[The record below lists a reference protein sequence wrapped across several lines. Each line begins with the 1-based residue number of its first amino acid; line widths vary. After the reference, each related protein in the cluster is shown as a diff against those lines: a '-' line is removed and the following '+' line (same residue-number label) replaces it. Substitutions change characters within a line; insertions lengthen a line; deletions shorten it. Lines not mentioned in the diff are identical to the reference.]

1 MRIKHTCYCLVALAA
16 CFVPCAAADELP
28 AVIQD
33 QISRVEQNLVPSVR
47 IKGHQPSKLNE
58 RMEKL
63 HVPGVSVAVI
73 DNYQIAWVKAYGLA
87 DAETGTS
94 VTVDTLF
101 QAGSV
106 SKPVSAL
113 ASLKLVEQG
122 VLDLDRNVN
131 DQLTSW
137 KVPDNKF
144 TKEHPVDLR
153 SLLSHTGGLTV
164 HGFPGYAVGGPIPT
178 VPQILDGVKPAN
190 TQPVRVNKVPG
201 NGFRYAG
208 GGTTIAQ
215 LLLVDVTGRPF
226 PDLLHDTVLEPLGM
240 SSSTYEQPLPER
252 LWSRA
257 ATGHKTDGK
266 PVAGRWHIY
275 PEMAAAGLWTTPSD
289 VARYAI
295 EIQLAHQ
302 GKSHKVLNRETV
314 DQMLTPQGGGPVGL
328 GPFLEGEGASKRFAH
343 GGSDEGFICQFVAYT
358 DRGQGAVVMTNSDSG
373 GTMAREVVNAIAL
386 VYGWPD
392 YLAPERE
399 AANVDPKVIDRYLG
413 NYDLGLMGTVKV
425 RRDESRVV
433 ARASIGGE
441 LELFM
446 VSPTDFLTED
456 PGVTGKFVVDEQ
468 GNVKE
473 VVVNL
478 AGQTLKAKRIP

>member
-1 MRIKHTCYCLVALAA
+1 MHIFQIGFYLVAFAASFVPLAA
-16 CFVPCAAADELP
+16 AGEFP
-28 AVIQD
+28 ANGEEH
-33 QISRVEQNLVPSVR
+33 ISKVEQSLIPSVR
-47 IKGHQPSKLNE
+47 FKGREPSTLNK
-58 RMEKL
+58 RMQQL

-73 DNYQIAWVKAYGLA
+73 DNYQIAWAKAYGLA
-87 DAETGTS
+87 DTETGTL

-106 SKPVSAL
+106 SKPVATL

-131 DQLTSW
+131 DQLKSW

-144 TKEHPVDLR
+144 TKEHPVALR
-153 SLLSHTGGLTV
+153 GLLSHTGGLTV
-164 HGFPGYAVGGPIPT
+164 HGFPGYERGKPIPT

-201 NGFRYAG
+201 EGFRYSG

-215 LLLVDVTGRPF
+215 LLLVDVTGRQF
-226 PDLLHDTVLEPLGM
+226 PDLLRDTVLEPLGM
-240 SSSTYEQPLPER
+240 TSSTYEQPLPER

-257 ATGHKTDGK
+257 ATGHAADGK

-302 GKSHKVLNRETV
+302 GKSHKVLNHEMVER
-314 DQMLTPQGGGPVGL
+314 MLTPQGGGPVGL
-328 GPFLEGEGASKRFAH
+328 GLFLEGQTASKRFGH
-343 GGSDEGFICQFVAYT
+343 DGGNEGFVCQFVAYMGC
-358 DRGQGAVVMTNSDSG
+358 GQGAVVMTNSASG
-373 GTMAREVVNAIAL
+373 GTIAREIVNSIAL

-399 AANVDPKVIDRYLG
+399 AAKVDPKRIDRYLG
-413 NYDLGLMGTVKV
+413 DYDLGLIGRMKV
-425 RRDESRVV
+425 HRDQNRVV
-433 ARASIGGE
+433 AKAPLGVE

-446 VSPTDFLTED
+446 VSDTDFLSED
-456 PGVTGKFVVDEQ
+456 PGITGKFVVDDQ

-473 VVVNL
+473 VVVKFFD
-478 AGQTLKAKRIP
+478 QTLKGKRKQ

>member
-1 MRIKHTCYCLVALAA
+1 MRIIHSCYLFALGAS
-16 CFVPCAAADELP
+16 FVPYAAADEFP
-28 AVIQD
+28 AKVQEN
-33 QISRVEQNLVPSVR
+33 ISRVEHSLIPGVR
-47 IKGHQPSKLNE
+47 IKGREPSKLNE
-58 RMEKL
+58 RMEQL

-106 SKPVSAL
+106 SKPVAAL

-131 DQLTSW
+131 DQLKSW

-144 TKEHPVDLR
+144 TEEHPVDLR
-153 SLLSHTGGLTV
+153 SLLSHTAGLTV
-164 HGFPGYAVGGPIPT
+164 HGFPGYAVGAPIPT
-178 VPQILDGVKPAN
+178 VPQILDGAKPAN

-201 NGFRYAG
+201 DGFRYAG

-226 PDLLHDTVLEPLGM
+226 SELVRDTVLEPLGM
-240 SSSTYEQPLPER
+240 SSSTFEQPLPER

-257 ATGHKTDGK
+257 ATGHKADGK

-302 GKSHKVLNRETV
+302 GKSHKVLNHEMV
-314 DQMLTPQGGGPVGL
+314 EQMLTPQGGGPVGL
-328 GPFLEGEGASKRFAH
+328 GPFLEGKAASKRFAH
-343 GGSDEGFICQFVAYT
+343 SGDDAGFVCQFVAYM
-358 DRGQGAVVMTNSDSG
+358 DCGQGAVVMTNSASG
-373 GTMAREVVNAIAL
+373 GTLAREVVNSIAL
-386 VYGWPD
+386 VYSWPD

-399 AANVDPKVIDRYLG
+399 AAKVDPKLIDRYLG
-413 NYDLGLMGTVKV
+413 DYDLGLMGGVKV
-425 RRDESRVV
+425 QRDQNRVV
-433 ARASIGGE
+433 AKAPLGGE

-446 VSPTDFLTED
+446 VSDTDFLTED
-456 PGVTGKFVVDEQ
+456 PGVTGKFVVDDQ

-478 AGQTLKAKRIP
+478 VGQTLKAKRIP

>member
-1 MRIKHTCYCLVALAA
+1 MRIIPTCCYLVALGAS
-16 CFVPCAAADELP
+16 CVPCAAAGEFP
-28 AVIQD
+28 AQVQEH
-33 QISRVEQNLVPSVR
+33 ISRVEQNLIPSVR
-47 IKGHQPSKLNE
+47 TKGREPSKLNE
-58 RMEKL
+58 RMEQL

-73 DNYQIAWVKAYGLA
+73 DNYQIVWAKAYGLA

-106 SKPVSAL
+106 SKPVAAL

-131 DQLTSW
+131 DQLKSW
-137 KVPDNKF
+137 KVPDNRF
-144 TKEHPVDLR
+144 TKEHAVDLR
-153 SLLSHTGGLTV
+153 GLLSHTAGLTV
-164 HGFPGYAVGGPIPT
+164 HGFPGYAVGTPIPA
-178 VPQILDGVKPAN
+178 VPQILDGAKPAN

-201 NGFRYAG
+201 HGFRYAG
-208 GGTTIAQ
+208 GGTTIVQ
-215 LLLVDVTGRPF
+215 LLLVDVTSRPF

-257 ATGHKTDGK
+257 ATGHKGNGK
-266 PVAGRWHIY
+266 PVAGRWHTY

-302 GKSHKVLNRETV
+302 GKSHKVLNHEMV
-314 DQMLTPQGGGPVGL
+314 EQMLMPQGGGPVGL
-328 GPFLEGEGASKRFAH
+328 GPFLEGEAASKRFAH
-343 GGSDEGFICQFVAYT
+343 GGDDEGFVCQFVAYM
-358 DRGQGAVVMTNSDSG
+358 DRGQGAVVMTNSASG
-373 GTMAREVVNAIAL
+373 GTIAREVVNSIAL

-392 YLAPERE
+392 YLRPERE
-399 AANVDPKVIDRYLG
+399 AAKVDPKLIDRYLG
-413 NYDLGLMGTVKV
+413 DYDLGLMGGVKV
-425 RRDESRVV
+425 QRDQNRVV
-433 ARASIGGE
+433 AKPSFGGE

-446 VSPTDFLTED
+446 GSDTDFFTED
-456 PGVTGKFVVDEQ
+456 PGVTGKFVVNDQ
-468 GNVKE
+468 GDVKE

-478 AGQTLKAKRIP
+478 VGQTVKAKRIQ